1 MNVCRTHKVT
11 NACITELLH
20 LFSTVILPL
29 PNSLP
34 TSEGIA
40 TTMVSR
46 LGLRYDAI
54 DACRNGC
61 VLFRREYTEL
71 ETCPICEA
79 GRYKRIGLSRVPI
92 KVLRH
97 FPLVPRLKR
106 MFSTPQLASLMTWH
120 GDNMSSDGRMRGPYD
135 SPQWQHVRERHR
147 EFSADSRNMHLGLC
161 AEVSTLTPKKVNT
174 LLVPSVL
181 IELQHTTLVDNKFF
195 FHNA

>member
-1 MNVCRTHKVT
+1 MEGESDEEGGNGCTAFEDASALNDECRTPLFCGSDLSRLDSTLLFMNGCRTHKVT

-20 LFSTVILPL
+20 LFSKVILPL

-34 TSEGIA
+34 TSEVVA

-61 VLFRREYTEL
+61 VLFRLENAEL

-79 GRYKRIGLSRVPI
+79 GRYKRVGLSRVPV

-97 FPLVPRLKR
+97 F
-106 MFSTPQLASLMTWH
+106 
-120 GDNMSSDGRMRGPYD
+120 RG
-135 SPQWQHVRERHR
+135 
-147 EFSADSRNMHLGLC
+147 
-161 AEVSTLTPKKVNT
+161 
-174 LLVPSVL
+174 
-181 IELQHTTLVDNKFF
+181 I
-195 FHNA
+195 